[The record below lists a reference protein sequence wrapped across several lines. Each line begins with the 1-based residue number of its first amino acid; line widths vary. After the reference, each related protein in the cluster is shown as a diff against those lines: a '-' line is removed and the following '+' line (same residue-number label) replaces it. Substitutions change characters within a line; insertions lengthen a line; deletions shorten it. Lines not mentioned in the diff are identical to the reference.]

1 MIKHYGPVSLILP
14 RVTLQLMNPYALTVN
29 SATTV
34 SRFRINH
41 DVCDIW

>member
-1 MIKHYGPVSLILP
+1 MIGHYGPVCLILP
-14 RVTLQLMNPYALTVN
+14 RVTLLLMNPYALTVN
-29 SATTV
+29 IATV